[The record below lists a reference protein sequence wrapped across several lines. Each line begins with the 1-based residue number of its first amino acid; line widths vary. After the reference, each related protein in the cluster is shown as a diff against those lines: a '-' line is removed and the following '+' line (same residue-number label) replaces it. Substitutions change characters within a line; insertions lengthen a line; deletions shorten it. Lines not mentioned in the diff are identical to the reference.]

1 MTVVIVCGH
10 VEVASWPFETRTP
23 PDLTDVDGLC
33 RLGLAAHRCGWSI
46 RLRDAPGDLRDLLEL
61 VGLAAWMAPAG
72 ELVVEVGGEPE
83 GSEEIGVQEG
93 VDPGDPAV

>member
-1 MTVVIVCGH
+1 M
-10 VEVASWPFETRTP
+10 ASWPFETGTP

-33 RLGLAAHRCGWSI
+33 RLGLAAHRRGWSI

-61 VGLAAWMAPAG
+61 VGLAALMAPPG

-83 GSEEIGVQEG
+83 GGEEVGVQER